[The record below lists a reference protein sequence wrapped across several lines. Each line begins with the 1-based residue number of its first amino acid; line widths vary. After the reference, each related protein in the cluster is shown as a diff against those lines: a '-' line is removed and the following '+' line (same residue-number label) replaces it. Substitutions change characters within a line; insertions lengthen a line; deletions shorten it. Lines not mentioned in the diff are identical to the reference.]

1 MRRPIMER
9 TIIID
14 VHARHVLYRAVTVIY
29 RKGDRHTSYPTTS
42 PLNHDNRTTLRTYV
56 GEIRRRP

>member
-1 MRRPIMER
+1 MER

-14 VHARHVLYRAVTVIY
+14 VHARHVLYRAVTAIY